1 MKQLSD
7 KEILRNIN
15 IGNEDAFE
23 FVFLTLYNELCVY
36 AYAILKDRDNAEE
49 VVQEVFV
56 KLWEAH
62 NELSIKLSINAYL
75 YKAVHNRCINLLN
88 HTQIKKKYV
97 TETAI
102 NGSNLVS
109 PVTSDY
115 PIANLLVQEL
125 EVKINQSIL
134 ELPKQCRE
142 VFLLIRYE
150 DLSYTEAAEKLGVS
164 VNTIKTQLQR
174 ALSRLRENLKNYLP
188 VLIIILLGNLF

>member
-7 KEILRNIN
+7 KEILRNIS

-23 FVFLTLYNELCVY
+23 FVFLTLYNELCMY
-36 AYAILKDRDNAEE
+36 ACGILKDRDSAEE

-56 KLWEAH
+56 KLWETS
-62 NELSIKLSINAYL
+62 NELSIKLSIKAYL
-75 YKAVHNRCINLLN
+75 YKAVHNRCINFLN
-88 HTQIKKKYV
+88 HMQIIKKYASESAKN
-97 TETAI
+97 E
-102 NGSNLVS
+102 SNLVS

-125 EVKINQSIL
+125 EEKINQSIL
-134 ELPKQCRE
+134 DLPKQCRE